1 MNMYPG
7 QQQNIVDEALNKQ
20 PVKLKYYLDPLSDK
34 FTKQA
39 KKKYDLKNKDNKERT
54 DKAK

>member
-1 MNMYPG
+1 MYPG